1 MKIICHR
8 AQIFV
13 TVQLKDFFNTSQ
25 CCVVL
30 WGAGLCLLCV
40 SGGAF
45 MFHFNGLSLHCGHYL
60 LDHLIAWFNSC
71 CSVWGTSFIY
81 CCHTSTSGNSAA
93 GWPSHLW
100 VVVFWGGRGSCYYM
114 SFRCGLY
121 REWECV
127 EDGRKNSGEQLSSKA
142 QASVMSCPGRG

>member
-60 LDHLIAWFNSC
+60 LDHLIA
-71 CSVWGTSFIY
+71 
-81 CCHTSTSGNSAA
+81 
-93 GWPSHLW
+93 
-100 VVVFWGGRGSCYYM
+100 
-114 SFRCGLY
+114 
-121 REWECV
+121 
-127 EDGRKNSGEQLSSKA
+127 
-142 QASVMSCPGRG
+142 

>member
-25 CCVVL
+25 CCAVL
-30 WGAGLCLLCV
+30 CGGGLCPLCV

-100 VVVFWGGRGSCYYM
+100 VVGFFGGVGSPATTFLSDVVYTESERKMGEKTQLAHWGAIKFQS
-114 SFRCGLY
+114 
-121 REWECV
+121 
-127 EDGRKNSGEQLSSKA
+127 
-142 QASVMSCPGRG
+142 PG